1 MLFERYLALEH
12 VVLLQPEF
20 ARCLVHD
27 DGRVNVV
34 ANTLQPP
41 GVLVWRLGFRLAL
54 RVYEVLGRV

>member
-1 MLFERYLALEH
+1 MLKIYRYLALEH

-20 ARCLVHD
+20 ARGLVHD

-41 GVLVWRLGFRLAL
+41 GVLVSRLGFR
-54 RVYEVLGRV
+54 RV